1 MRQQQLGRSFGKEL
15 ATSPRIHSVILNDRF
30 GDNKRVF
37 ILLAQRQRVPETCGR
52 VQGDRV
58 SQAGRESDLRPA
70 LLRGIN
76 RS

>member
-1 MRQQQLGRSFGKEL
+1 MIVL
-15 ATSPRIHSVILNDRF
+15 VIT
-30 GDNKRVF
+30 DNKRVF